1 MRYNCYAVL
10 LQSRLVC
17 VGLLVASVG
26 AVMSNGQQWPV
37 VRVGD
42 TLTFSAP
49 SGLEPTS
56 ARGMDT
62 SFGEWR
68 GDDLL
73 VRVDAGLFV
82 DPLTRYGSQP
92 NVRAFDESIDGQR
105 ARIVTFDQPDGSR
118 FTAAH
123 FPDLQN
129 AAGSKKL
136 TFVVIS
142 NGPRSADEA
151 MRIARSIRFR
161 R

>member
-1 MRYNCYAVL
+1 VF
-10 LQSRLVC
+10 LQSSVVR
-17 VGLLVASVG
+17 VGVLAVSLG
-26 AVMSNGQQWPV
+26 AVMSNGQQWRE

-49 SGLEPTS
+49 AGLEPTS

-62 SFGEWR
+62 DFGEWR
-68 GDDLL
+68 GHDLS

-92 NVRAFDESIDGQR
+92 NVRALDESIDGQR
-105 ARIVTFDQPDGSR
+105 ARIVTFDQSDGSR

-123 FPDLQN
+123 FPDLQDV
-129 AAGSKKL
+129 AGGSRKL

-142 NGPRSADEA
+142 SGDRSADEA
-151 MRIARSIRFR
+151 MRIVRSIRFR